1 MRGLLIVFEGP
12 DGCGKT
18 TQHARLAQHLYE
30 NVVPHT
36 TVRLPG
42 GSAMGDNIRS
52 MVLGKHHEVRGMD
65 HLSRFLLILA
75 DMRRAVYEVIEP
87 ALEAGDIVL
96 CDRYIASTI
105 AYQVHGCG
113 LNESEIHDLLNI
125 AVGGCPVPDF
135 HLVFDAPDMVLDLR
149 TSKRGDSDVFEDAH
163 QVVKQR
169 IREFY
174 RTIEPMNLVR
184 IDSNKRPEDVFERVL
199 LEVMFK
205 IHDVHSQNL
214 LEATDV

>member
-1 MRGLLIVFEGP
+1 MRGLFIVFEGP

-18 TQHARLAQHLYE
+18 TQHGRLAQHLCE
-30 NVVPHT
+30 VGVPH
-36 TVRLPG
+36 VSLRLPG
-42 GSAMGDNIRS
+42 GSAMGDDIRN
-52 MVLGKHHEVRGMD
+52 MALGKHHEVRDMD

-75 DMRRAVYEVIEP
+75 DMRRATFEVIEP
-87 ALEAGDIVL
+87 ALEAGKIVL
-96 CDRYIASTI
+96 CDRYLASTI

-113 LNESEIHDLLNI
+113 LNESEIRDLLNI
-125 AVGGCPVPDF
+125 AVGDCPVPDF

-174 RTIEPMNLVR
+174 RTVTPMNLVR
-184 IDSNKRPEDVFERVL
+184 IDSNKRPEDVFESLL

-214 LEATDV
+214 LEASDV